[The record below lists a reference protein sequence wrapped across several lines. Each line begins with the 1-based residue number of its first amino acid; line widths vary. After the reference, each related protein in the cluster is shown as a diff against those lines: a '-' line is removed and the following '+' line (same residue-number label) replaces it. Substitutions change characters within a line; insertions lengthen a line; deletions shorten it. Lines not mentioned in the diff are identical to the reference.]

1 MDEYKDG
8 VYKSINFTTKPYED
22 RYNAY
27 LAALRRW
34 NEHCTTKAPFSD
46 AAVIYRRKLFADAR
60 WVFLFVSDTRKS
72 HEIVKRVCWHRS
84 RRQRGRRHSNTQWR
98 QICRRWSLVVLLHQ
112 VYSSDTSIL
121 RFVFFFEPTKDHSF
135 NAAVLFSTFRFIV
148 LSIVIMPHHS
158 L

>member
-1 MDEYKDG
+1 MWLTDIHQIRNAMDEYKDG

-60 WVFLFVSDTRKS
+60 
-72 HEIVKRVCWHRS
+72 
-84 RRQRGRRHSNTQWR
+84 
-98 QICRRWSLVVLLHQ
+98 
-112 VYSSDTSIL
+112 
-121 RFVFFFEPTKDHSF
+121 
-135 NAAVLFSTFRFIV
+135 
-148 LSIVIMPHHS
+148 
-158 L
+158 